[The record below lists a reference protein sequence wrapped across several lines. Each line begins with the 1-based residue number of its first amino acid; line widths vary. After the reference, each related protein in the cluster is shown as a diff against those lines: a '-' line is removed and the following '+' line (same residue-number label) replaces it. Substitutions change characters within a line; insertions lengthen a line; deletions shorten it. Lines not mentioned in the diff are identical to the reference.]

1 MSKACPT
8 AAVLIIGNEILS
20 GRTQDVNLAFLAR
33 ALGEIGIQLVH
44 ARVIPDVVDVI
55 ADNVNTLRAEYDS
68 LFTTGGIGPT
78 HDDITAMAVAK
89 AFGRPLVRHPEAL
102 ARLLRH
108 YGPEDLN
115 DMRKRMADL
124 PEGALLIDNPIS
136 SAPGFRIGNVYVLA
150 GVPMIARAMFEQV
163 RPLLAGGPPLLA
175 RSVRAFVPEGLL
187 AAGLKEIQA
196 RHPDVGLGSYPFL
209 SGERLGAC
217 IVARGRRAD
226 RLETA
231 AEEVAALM
239 RSLGGE
245 PNVEIGDAKAETA

>member
-33 ALGEIGIQLVH
+33 SLGEIGIQLVH
-44 ARVIPDVVDVI
+44 ARVIPDEVDVI
-55 ADNVNTLRAEYDS
+55 ADNVNTLRTEYDS

-78 HDDITAMAVAK
+78 HDDITALGIAK

-108 YGPEDLN
+108 YGPENLN

-175 RSVRAFVPEGLL
+175 RTVRAFVPEGLL
-187 AAGLKEIQA
+187 AAGLQDIQA

-209 SGERLGAC
+209 SGQRLGAS
-217 IVARGRRAD
+217 IVARGLRAE
-226 RLETA
+226 RLEA
-231 AEEVAALM
+231 VAREVADLM